1 MKYSK
6 GFCGLL
12 TAFALL
18 VLPMLSV
25 FSISHALAGEGKKN
39 SFRDDVAFL
48 EKYVR
53 VVVLLDKSGQ
63 AQVAVVPAYQG
74 RVMTSTAA
82 GPAGLSFGWINYGF
96 IASGTKD
103 RHMNVYGG
111 EDRLWL
117 GPEGGQFSIF
127 FAQGAAFDLEHWV
140 TPAPLDTEPFEVA
153 GKSPGHVRLLKK
165 MHLTNYSG
173 TK

>member
-1 MKYSK
+1 MK
-6 GFCGLL
+6 
-12 TAFALL
+12 
-18 VLPMLSV
+18 PMTWL
-25 FSISHALAGEGKKN
+25 ILAIACVVCICVSFGEKGKKN
-39 SFRDDVAFL
+39 TFKDDVTFL
-48 EKYVR
+48 EKQVQM
-53 VVVLLDKSGQ
+53 VVLSDKSGQ

-111 EDRLWL
+111 EDRFWL

-127 FAQGAAFDLEHWV
+127 FAKGAPFDLEHWV

-153 GKSPGHVRLLKK
+153 GKSPGHVRFLKR
-165 MHLTNYSG
+165 M
-173 TK
+173 

>member
-6 GFCGLL
+6 GSCSPL

-39 SFRDDVAFL
+39 SFRDDVSFL

-53 VVVLLDKSGQ
+53 VVVLSDKSGQ
-63 AQVAVVPAYQG
+63 AQVAVVPSYQG

-82 GPAGLSFGWINYGF
+82 GPAGMSFGWINYGF
-96 IASGTKD
+96 IASGEKD
-103 RHMNVYGG
+103 RHMNVYGA
-111 EDRLWL
+111 EARRVMDPCAPHNSFSRDRASVGCYGSREARSLP
-117 GPEGGQFSIF
+117 GRN
-127 FAQGAAFDLEHWV
+127 QGCLE
-140 TPAPLDTEPFEVA
+140 EVA
-153 GKSPGHVRLLKK
+153 VSD
-165 MHLTNYSG
+165 
-173 TK
+173 